1 MQRQARPDCR
11 AGRKTL
17 PSALGS
23 RGIKGL
29 GDPGGVP
36 DRPAGRAGSART
48 KGVDLR
54 EGSIGKY
61 RLLHELGSG
70 ATSVVYFAHDEFQSR
85 DVALKVIDAE
95 QLGSEGMMLFQRMFM
110 AEACLVGKLRHPHVV
125 ELLDAGID
133 DHGCYIVMEYVD
145 GGTLERF
152 CAPDQ
157 LMPHQ
162 QAADVIYKCCKALG
176 FAQRNGLVHR
186 DIKPANI
193 LVGKDGRVKVTDFGA
208 AVNKKLV
215 DITHISGLG
224 SAAYMSPQ
232 QLAGHPLTHQADIY
246 SLGIVLYK
254 MLTGGL
260 PFRAGS
266 LAELAEQ
273 IKESDV
279 PPPSVARPGV
289 PPRLDAIVKR
299 ATARDLEGR
308 YKSWDKFAEDLANVF
323 AAQTTRAPVLAEK
336 DKLPA
341 LRAAPALKA
350 FSDADLSAML
360 TGTAWRQFPRNARI
374 FSAGE
379 QGHSF
384 YLLVQGAL
392 SVRREGREVGHVK
405 AGELFG
411 EASYLTRGRVRRS
424 EDAVALQDTV
434 VVEFNPDLVWV
445 LLPAAERRFEAL
457 LQESL
462 ARRLSDAN
470 ARLARVLSELP
481 AQETE
486 I

>member
-1 MQRQARPDCR
+1 
-11 AGRKTL
+11 
-17 PSALGS
+17 
-23 RGIKGL
+23 
-29 GDPGGVP
+29 
-36 DRPAGRAGSART
+36 
-48 KGVDLR
+48 LR

-70 ATSVVYFAHDEFQSR
+70 ATSVVYLAHDEFQGR
-85 DVALKVIDAE
+85 DVALKLIDAE

-145 GGTLERF
+145 GGTLEQY
-152 CAPDQ
+152 CDPAK
-157 LMPHQ
+157 LLPHY
-162 QAADVIYKCCKALG
+162 QAAEIVYKCCKALG

-208 AVNKKLV
+208 AVNKKLI

-254 MLTGGL
+254 LLAGKL
-260 PFRAGS
+260 PFSAGS
-266 LAELAEQ
+266 LSELAAQ
-273 IKESDV
+273 IKDADV
-279 PPPSVARPGV
+279 PPPSVVHPGV

-299 ATARDLEGR
+299 ATARDLDAR
-308 YKSWDKFAEDLANVF
+308 YKSWDKFAEDLANVS
-323 AAQTTRAPVLAEK
+323 AKPAGRTPALAEK

-341 LRAAPALKA
+341 LRAMPALKG
-350 FSDADLSAML
+350 FSDADLAAML
-360 TGTAWRQFPRNARI
+360 PGTAWRQFPRNARI
-374 FSAGE
+374 FAAGD

-384 YLLVQGAL
+384 YLLAQGAL

-405 AGELFG
+405 EGELFG
-411 EASYLTRGRVRRS
+411 EAAYLTRGRVRRS

-434 VVEFNPDLVWV
+434 IVEFNPDLVGV
-445 LLPAAERRFEAL
+445 LVPAAERRFEAL

>member
-1 MQRQARPDCR
+1 
-11 AGRKTL
+11 
-17 PSALGS
+17 
-23 RGIKGL
+23 
-29 GDPGGVP
+29 
-36 DRPAGRAGSART
+36 
-48 KGVDLR
+48 LR

-70 ATSVVYFAHDEFQSR
+70 ATSVVYLAHDEFQGR
-85 DVALKVIDAE
+85 EVALKVIDAE
-95 QLGSEGMMLFQRMFM
+95 QLGSEGMMLFQRMFL

-133 DHGCYIVMEYVD
+133 DQGCYIVMEYVE
-145 GGTLERF
+145 GGTLERY
-152 CAPDQ
+152 CEPGK
-157 LMPHQ
+157 LLPHQ
-162 QAADVIYKCCKALG
+162 QAADIIYKCCKALG

-193 LVGKDGRVKVTDFGA
+193 LIGKDGRVKVTDFGA
-208 AVNKKLV
+208 AVNKKLI
-215 DITHISGLG
+215 DITQISGLG

-254 MLTGGL
+254 LLAGGL
-260 PFRAGS
+260 PFNAGS
-266 LAELAEQ
+266 LGELAQQ
-273 IKESDV
+273 IKETDV
-279 PPPSVARPGV
+279 PAPSASRPGV

-299 ATARDLEGR
+299 ATARDLQAR
-308 YKSWDKFAEDLANVF
+308 YQSWDKFAEDLANVF
-323 AAQTTRAPVLAEK
+323 AKPVSRAPALTEK

-341 LRAAPALKA
+341 LRGLPALKA
-350 FSDADLSAML
+350 LSDADLSAL
-360 TGTAWRQFPRNARI
+360 LPGTAWRQFPRNARI
-374 FSAGE
+374 YSAGE

-384 YLLVQGAL
+384 YLLAQGAL
-392 SVRREGREVGHVK
+392 SMRREGREVGHAR
-405 AGELFG
+405 AGEFFG

-424 EDAVALQDTV
+424 EDAVALQDTM

-470 ARLARVLSELP
+470 VRLARVLSELP

>member
-1 MQRQARPDCR
+1 MRRAYRRVRQTAAGHTR
-11 AGRKTL
+11 AW
-17 PSALGS
+17 
-23 RGIKGL
+23 
-29 GDPGGVP
+29 GVE
-36 DRPAGRAGSART
+36 
-48 KGVDLR
+48 LR
-54 EGSIGKY
+54 ERSVGKY

-70 ATSVVYFAHDEFQSR
+70 ATSVVYLARDEFQDR

-110 AEACLVGKLRHPHVV
+110 AEACLVGKLHHPHVV

-145 GGTLERF
+145 GGTLEQF
-152 CAPDQ
+152 CAPGK
-157 LMPHQ
+157 LLPHQ
-162 QAADVIYKCCKALG
+162 QATDIIYKCCKALG

-215 DITHISGLG
+215 DVTHISGLG

-254 MLTGGL
+254 LLAGTL
-260 PFRAGS
+260 PFSAGS
-266 LAELAEQ
+266 LAELAAQ
-273 IKESDV
+273 IKEADV

-289 PPRLDAIVKR
+289 PPRLDAIVRR
-299 ATARDLEGR
+299 ATARDLEAR

-323 AAQTTRAPVLAEK
+323 AKPAARAPALAEK
-336 DKLPA
+336 DKLPT
-341 LRAAPALKA
+341 LRAMPALKG
-350 FSDADLSAML
+350 FTDAELSAML
-360 TGTAWRQFPRNARI
+360 PGTAWRQFPRNARI
-374 FSAGE
+374 FAAGD

-384 YLLVQGAL
+384 YMLAQGAL

-411 EASYLTRGRVRRS
+411 EAAYLTRGRVRRS

-462 ARRLSDAN
+462 ARRLSEAN
-470 ARLARVLSELP
+470 ARLARVLAELP

>member
-1 MQRQARPDCR
+1 MGRHPAAPDG
-11 AGRKTL
+11 AGLNL
-17 PSALGS
+17 PVK
-23 RGIKGL
+23 RGL
-29 GDPGGVP
+29 Q
-36 DRPAGRAGSART
+36 
-48 KGVDLR
+48 LR

-61 RLLHELGSG
+61 RLQRELGSG
-70 ATSVVYFAHDEFQSR
+70 ATSVVYLARDEFQER

-145 GGTLERF
+145 GGTLEQF
-152 CAPDQ
+152 CDPER
-157 LMPHQ
+157 LLPHQ
-162 QAADVIYKCCKALG
+162 QATDVIYKCCKALG

-193 LVGKDGRVKVTDFGA
+193 LVGKDARVKVTDFGA

-215 DITHISGLG
+215 DVTHVSGLG

-232 QLAGHPLTHQADIY
+232 QLLGHPLTHQADIY
-246 SLGIVLYK
+246 SLGVVLFK
-254 MLTGGL
+254 LLTGKL
-260 PFRAGS
+260 PFSAGS
-266 LAELAEQ
+266 LAELAAQ
-273 IKESDV
+273 IKDADL
-279 PPPSVARPGV
+279 PPPSALRPGV

-299 ATARDLEGR
+299 ATARDLEAR

-323 AAQTTRAPVLAEK
+323 AKPAARAPVLAEK
-336 DKLPA
+336 DKLPI
-341 LRAAPALKA
+341 LRATPVLKA
-350 FSDADLSAML
+350 FSDSELSSML
-360 TGTAWRQFPRNARI
+360 PGTAWRQFPRNARI
-374 FSAGE
+374 FAVGE

-384 YLLVQGAL
+384 CLLAQGEL

-411 EASYLTRGRVRRS
+411 EASYLTRGRARRS
-424 EDAVALQDTV
+424 EDAVALQDAV

-462 ARRLSDAN
+462 ARRLSDTN
-470 ARLARVLSELP
+470 ARLARLLAELP

>member
-1 MQRQARPDCR
+1 
-11 AGRKTL
+11 
-17 PSALGS
+17 
-23 RGIKGL
+23 
-29 GDPGGVP
+29 
-36 DRPAGRAGSART
+36 
-48 KGVDLR
+48 LR

-61 RLLHELGSG
+61 RLLRELGSG
-70 ATSVVYFAHDEFQSR
+70 ATSVVYLAHDEFQQR

-95 QLGSEGMMLFQRMFM
+95 QLGSEGMMMFQRMFM

-145 GGTLERF
+145 GGTLEQF
-152 CAPDQ
+152 CAPEK
-157 LMPHQ
+157 LLPPA
-162 QAADVIYKCCKALG
+162 QAADIVYKCCKALG

-208 AVNKKLV
+208 AVNKKLI

-246 SLGIVLYK
+246 SLGVVLYK
-254 MLTGGL
+254 LLTGKL
-260 PFRAGS
+260 PFNAGS
-266 LAELAEQ
+266 LSELAQ
-273 IKESDV
+273 RIKDADV
-279 PPPSVARPGV
+279 PAPSAARPAV

-299 ATARDLEGR
+299 ATARDLEDR
-308 YKSWDKFAEDLANVF
+308 YRSWDKFAEDLANASAKP
-323 AAQTTRAPVLAEK
+323 AARAPALAEK

-341 LRAAPALKA
+341 LRGSPALKA
-350 FSDADLSAML
+350 FSDADLTAML
-360 TGTAWRQFPRNARI
+360 PGTAWRQFPRNARI
-374 FSAGE
+374 FAAGD

-384 YLLVQGAL
+384 YLLAQGEL
-392 SVRREGREVGHVK
+392 SVRREGREVGHVR

-411 EASYLTRGRVRRS
+411 EAAYLTRGRVRRS

-470 ARLARVLSELP
+470 ARLARVLAELP
-481 AQETE
+481 EQETE

>member
-1 MQRQARPDCR
+1 LLHWAKDTTIGDWRQLNQWLRRIGAHIAPADGRGGEYPAR
-11 AGRKTL
+11 GV
-17 PSALGS
+17 ALRDG
-23 RGIKGL
+23 
-29 GDPGGVP
+29 
-36 DRPAGRAGSART
+36 A
-48 KGVDLR
+48 
-54 EGSIGKY
+54 IGKY

-70 ATSVVYFAHDEFQSR
+70 ATSIVYLAHDEFQAR

-133 DHGCYIVMEYVD
+133 DHGCYIVMEYVE
-145 GGTLERF
+145 GGTLEQF
-152 CAPDQ
+152 CAPDR
-157 LMPHQ
+157 LLPHH
-162 QAADVIYKCCKALG
+162 QAADIVYKCCKALG

-193 LVGKDGRVKVTDFGA
+193 LIGKDGRVKVTDFGA
-208 AVNKKLV
+208 AVNKKLI

-246 SLGIVLYK
+246 SLGVVLYK
-254 MLTGGL
+254 LLTGTL
-260 PFRAGS
+260 PFKAGS
-266 LAELAEQ
+266 LSELAEQ
-273 IKESDV
+273 IKEADV

-299 ATARDLEGR
+299 ATARDLEAR
-308 YKSWDKFAEDLANVF
+308 YRSWDKFAEDLANVSAKQ
-323 AAQTTRAPVLAEK
+323 AARAPVLAEK
-336 DKLPA
+336 DKLPT
-341 LRAAPALKA
+341 LRALAALKG
-350 FSDADLSAML
+350 FSDADLTAML
-360 TGTAWRQFPRNARI
+360 PGTAWRQFPRNARI
-374 FSAGE
+374 FAAGD

-384 YLLVQGAL
+384 YVLAQGGL
-392 SVRREGREVGHVK
+392 SVRREGREVGHVG

-411 EASYLTRGRVRRS
+411 ESAYLTRGRVRRG
-424 EDAVALQDTV
+424 EDAVATQDTV
-434 VVEFNPDLVWV
+434 VVEFNPDLLWV